1 MCFLWGN
8 SKATWLAYCA
18 TQVVS
23 SRQVQPTNRP
33 AYHLYLTQVQL
44 KRAGLSSALVSPPSY
59 GDGANAAP
67 LVRALLLQIGETLSV
82 WSRPAA
88 TAATLDGDPGMTPF
102 CPPRLTSK
110 ESLSSAEEAVALAGA
125 HVGLLRALL
134 AKEGWSA
141 PLMDCLREARGCFK
155 CFFRFEGLHKTYGFV
170 AHVGC
175 CRCRAV
181 TTSYVRTSVAPT
193 GPAHFESLAGC
204 TTDGWIDGLVREL
217 MDE

>member
-1 MCFLWGN
+1 MVVARNVFFYGEILKPGG
-8 SKATWLAYCA
+8 WLTALPKWYLVA
-18 TQVVS
+18 KS
-23 SRQVQPTNRP
+23 SQ
-33 AYHLYLTQVQL
+33 LTGLLITYIIQVQL

-102 CPPRLTSK
+102 CPPGLTSK

-155 CFFRFEGLHKTYGFV
+155 CFFRFEGLHNLWLRGT
-170 AHVGC
+170 
-175 CRCRAV
+175 RW
-181 TTSYVRTSVAPT
+181 
-193 GPAHFESLAGC
+193 L
-204 TTDGWIDGLVREL
+204 L
-217 MDE
+217 